1 MIDFAE
7 ATFGSAF
14 AVGLTGGIGAG
25 KSVVAQVW
33 AEHGAGVVEGD
44 EMGRLALEQDA
55 DLRKRLA
62 ERFGSKILASE
73 DKIDR
78 RKLATVAFADHSGQR
93 DLTRLTFPTL
103 YSLARKGLM
112 DLTRNHQVVVFDAAL
127 IFEWGVEQDFDLIVA
142 VDTPR
147 ERMAKNAVERL
158 GITELTALARL
169 AMQISPQMKCRLAHE
184 VIHNDDDLD
193 ELRESARL
201 MWDRITTL
209 AEEKR
214 TQEAKK

>member
-7 ATFGSAF
+7 ATFGEAF

-25 KSVVAQVW
+25 KSAVAQVW
-33 AEHGAGVVEGD
+33 AERDAGVVEGD
-44 EMGRLALEQDA
+44 EMGRLALEHDA

-62 ERFGSKILASE
+62 ERFGAEILTSG

-78 RKLATVAFADHSGQR
+78 RKLAAVAFADLSAQR
-93 DLTRLTFPTL
+93 DLTRLTFPAL
-103 YSLARKGLM
+103 YSLARKSLM

-142 VDTPR
+142 VDAPR
-147 ERMAKNAVERL
+147 ERMVRNAVERL
-158 GITELTALARL
+158 GITEQKALARL
-169 AMQISPQMKCRLAHE
+169 AMQISPEMKCRLAHE
-184 VIHNDDDLD
+184 VIYNDGDL
-193 ELRESARL
+193 EQLRENARQ
-201 MWDRITTL
+201 MWDRIAAL

-214 TQEAKK
+214 TQEAKG